1 MKSVTPVMFVNEVEP
16 CIHFWKERF
25 GFEITAEVPEGQK
38 LGFVILAKDNVQLM
52 YQSWESVRK
61 DVPALATE
69 GVPNGVSL
77 YVVVDDINQIEMK
90 LQDIPKVI
98 PRRDT
103 FYGATEIVVR
113 DPEGHI
119 VCFSQHRDH

>member
-1 MKSVTPVMFVNEVEP
+1 MKNVTPVMFVNEVEP
-16 CIHFWKERF
+16 CIRFWKDRF

-38 LGFVILAKDNVQLM
+38 IGFVILAKDTVQLM

-69 GVPNGVSL
+69 GKPNGVSL
-77 YVVVDDINQIEMK
+77 YVVVEDINQIEMK
-90 LQDIPKVI
+90 LQDVPKVI

-103 FYGATEIVVR
+103 FYGATEIGVR
-113 DPEGHI
+113 DPAGHI
-119 VCFSQHRDH
+119 VCFSQHKDQ